1 MNEIDHEDFQ
11 QHYVLPKLCDF
22 LREMEAKEEGRAYG
36 LLEALRWELRVNSR
50 KDLCGASFFM
60 MRPMTLAEI
69 FEIADFGELETLIS
83 DEALQKLQQC
93 RDICREEEK
102 DIWIEVYKA
111 EREVLEQTGVLELLE
126 DYLAKIDR
134 YVRGE
139 RSFA

>member
-1 MNEIDHEDFQ
+1 
-11 QHYVLPKLCDF
+11 
-22 LREMEAKEEGRAYG
+22 
-36 LLEALRWELRVNSR
+36 
-50 KDLCGASFFM
+50 M

-69 FEIADFGELETLIS
+69 FEIAYFGELETLIS

-126 DYLAKIDR
+126 DYLAKIER